1 MRMIKPNNRTIRRSD
16 HDGVWI
22 QCKTSPRTIH
32 VHAKINRFQVKIDRL
47 NNVHT
52 SRHFLSEIKV
62 LHVKRALKTKLKKV
76 EVKF

>member
-1 MRMIKPNNRTIRRSD
+1 MRMIKPNNRMIRRSD

-52 SRHFLSEIKV
+52 SKHFLSEI
-62 LHVKRALKTKLKKV
+62 HVKRALKTKLKKL
-76 EVKF
+76 EVIF